1 MRNHPSKSST
11 AHQHAVLNFD
21 LTFRTKPIV
30 SLEESEHNINERT
43 QCMYLQINQ
52 IEIKSND

>member
-1 MRNHPSKSST
+1 M

-21 LTFRTKPIV
+21 LTFRTKPIM